1 MSTLSTH
8 ILDIS
13 TGTPAEGV
21 TVSLSREGETLANL
35 VTNAQGRIATFS
47 AEPLPAGRYCLT
59 AETGAWFARAGRE
72 SVFTRAQIDF
82 VIGEAAEDHFHLPF
96 LIAPGGWSSG
106 RTYRGVGAGRS
117 PPGGAV
123 PPGPTREGETPEAC
137 RRMCS
142 RHWVVCYS
150 FPSLSLKAQPPPGMY
165 RWLRRSSFLFYPHT
179 RIIIL
184 LSPPGD
190 ILDIIP

>member
-47 AEPLPAGRYCLT
+47 AAPLPAGRYCLT

-96 LIAPGGWSSG
+96 LIARAGGRPTAAAKPAARCRAALRLPGLE
-106 RTYRGVGAGRS
+106 RYGAGIDS
-117 PPGGAV
+117 PV
-123 PPGPTREGETPEAC
+123 GPV
-137 RRMCS
+137 RRS
-142 RHWVVCYS
+142 RHRACTDGS
-150 FPSLSLKAQPPPGMY
+150 GDHPSC
-165 RWLRRSSFLFYPHT
+165 F
-179 RIIIL
+179 
-184 LSPPGD
+184 
-190 ILDIIP
+190 IPTQG

>member
-21 TVSLSREGETLANL
+21 AVSLSREGETLANL

-47 AEPLPAGRYCLT
+47 AAPLPAGRYCLT
-59 AETGAWFARAGRE
+59 AETGRGLPAPGA

-96 LIAPGGWSSG
+96 LIAPGGWS
-106 RTYRGVGAGRS
+106 TYRGS
-117 PPGGAV
+117 
-123 PPGPTREGETPEAC
+123 
-137 RRMCS
+137 
-142 RHWVVCYS
+142 
-150 FPSLSLKAQPPPGMY
+150 
-165 RWLRRSSFLFYPHT
+165 
-179 RIIIL
+179 
-184 LSPPGD
+184 
-190 ILDIIP
+190 

>member
-13 TGTPAEGV
+13 TGRPAEGV
-21 TVSLSREGETLANL
+21 TVSLSREGETLVTL

-47 AEPLPAGRYCLT
+47 SAPLPAGRYCLT

-96 LIAPGGWSSG
+96 LKFEILFHEIHSSYN
-106 RTYRGVGAGRS
+106 TLV
-117 PPGGAV
+117 
-123 PPGPTREGETPEAC
+123 T
-137 RRMCS
+137 
-142 RHWVVCYS
+142 S
-150 FPSLSLKAQPPPGMY
+150 FPSLLCCCN
-165 RWLRRSSFLFYPHT
+165 
-179 RIIIL
+179 
-184 LSPPGD
+184 D
-190 ILDIIP
+190 ILFLST

>member
-21 TVSLSREGETLANL
+21 TVSLSREGETLANS
-35 VTNAQGRIATFS
+35 VTNARGRIAL
-47 AEPLPAGRYCLT
+47 APRCLPAGRYCLT

-96 LIAPGGWSSG
+96 LIAPGGWS
-106 RTYRGVGAGRS
+106 TYRGS
-117 PPGGAV
+117 
-123 PPGPTREGETPEAC
+123 
-137 RRMCS
+137 
-142 RHWVVCYS
+142 
-150 FPSLSLKAQPPPGMY
+150 
-165 RWLRRSSFLFYPHT
+165 
-179 RIIIL
+179 
-184 LSPPGD
+184 
-190 ILDIIP
+190 

>member
-47 AEPLPAGRYCLT
+47 AAPLPAGRYCLT

-96 LIAPGGWSSG
+96 LIAPGGWS
-106 RTYRGVGAGRS
+106 TYRGS
-117 PPGGAV
+117 PARV
-123 PPGPTREGETPEAC
+123 AAC
-137 RRMCS
+137 RAALRLPGLDVTKLVETA
-142 RHWVVCYS
+142 RR
-150 FPSLSLKAQPPPGMY
+150 PGKAQPPPGMY
-165 RWLRRSSFLFYPHT
+165 RCAPAA
-179 RIIIL
+179 IL
-184 LSPPGD
+184 PALSPRKD
-190 ILDIIP
+190 NH

>member
-96 LIAPGGWSSG
+96 SHRPGRVVDLPRQLSAAARCRAALRLPSLD
-106 RTYRGVGAGRS
+106 RY
-117 PPGGAV
+117 GAV
-123 PPGPTREGETPEAC
+123 RD
-137 RRMCS
+137 
-142 RHWVVCYS
+142 
-150 FPSLSLKAQPPPGMY
+150 
-165 RWLRRSSFLFYPHT
+165 
-179 RIIIL
+179 
-184 LSPPGD
+184 SP
-190 ILDIIP
+190 

>member
-47 AEPLPAGRYCLT
+47 AAPLPAGRYCLT

-82 VIGEAAEDHFHLPF
+82 VIGEAAENHFHLPF
-96 LIAPGGWSSG
+96 LIAPGGWS
-106 RTYRGVGAGRS
+106 TYRGC
-117 PPGGAV
+117 PLPGGAALAR
-123 PPGPTREGETPEAC
+123 PGSLRSGQRQPVGPV
-137 RRMCS
+137 RRS
-142 RHWVVCYS
+142 RHRACTGGS
-150 FPSLSLKAQPPPGMY
+150 GDHPSC
-165 RWLRRSSFLFYPHT
+165 F
-179 RIIIL
+179 
-184 LSPPGD
+184 
-190 ILDIIP
+190 IPTQG

>member
-21 TVSLSREGETLANL
+21 AVSLSREGETLANL

-47 AEPLPAGRYCLT
+47 AAPLPAGRYCLT

-82 VIGEAAEDHFHLPF
+82 VIGEAAEDHLHLPF
-96 LIAPGGWSSG
+96 LIAPGGWS
-106 RTYRGVGAGRS
+106 TYRGS
-117 PPGGAV
+117 
-123 PPGPTREGETPEAC
+123 
-137 RRMCS
+137 
-142 RHWVVCYS
+142 
-150 FPSLSLKAQPPPGMY
+150 
-165 RWLRRSSFLFYPHT
+165 
-179 RIIIL
+179 
-184 LSPPGD
+184 
-190 ILDIIP
+190 